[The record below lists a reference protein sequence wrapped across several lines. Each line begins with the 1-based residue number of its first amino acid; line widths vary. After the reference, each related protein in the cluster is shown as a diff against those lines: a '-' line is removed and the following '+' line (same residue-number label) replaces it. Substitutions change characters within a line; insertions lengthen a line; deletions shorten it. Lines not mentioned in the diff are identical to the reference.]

1 MKRVRAYGLLML
13 VFGSSLGALGAL
25 GCEREQE
32 RPRKRPF
39 PATAASGEELDG
51 MQLAAGRRVAL
62 ETAATAM
69 KHRDLGRLRQLRTW
83 VHHRATVP
91 LLEPADLTALD
102 LAIQCLE
109 PGAKANEVAAQLER
123 LEAGTLR
130 TPAQIMCRGDV
141 HF

>member
-1 MKRVRAYGLLML
+1 MKRVRAAGLLIVL
-13 VFGSSLGALGAL
+13 FGSSLGAL

-39 PATAASGEELDG
+39 PPTAASGEELDG

-62 ETAATAM
+62 ETAVMAM
-69 KHRDLGRLRQLRTW
+69 QHRDLQRLKQLRTW

-102 LAIQCLE
+102 LAIECLE
-109 PGAKANEVAAQLER
+109 PSANTTELAAR
-123 LEAGTLR
+123 LEQMETGTLR
-130 TPAQIMCRGDV
+130 SPAQIMCRGDV